1 MSVLQSQSKPSHE
14 ELDEGPPP
22 AHSNNPGNEG
32 TESAVMSSADQGLQ
46 VQSLRDL
53 LATLKKPAD
62 GKYFRCLCDD
72 GVFRILIYSPTPP
85 DQPTGIAVYDA
96 LPLSPFYI
104 KAYLDRHEWSQKKE
118 DTFRGVDGRRVPRE

>member
-1 MSVLQSQSKPSHE
+1 MMSTPRSSSHGRLNEDPNQSNMKEPE
-14 ELDEGPPP
+14 NDE
-22 AHSNNPGNEG
+22 AKAS
-32 TESAVMSSADQGLQ
+32 TVSSAGQSLP

-53 LATLKKPAD
+53 LITLKRPAD
-62 GKYFRCLCDD
+62 NKCFRSLGRD
-72 GVFRILIYSPTPP
+72 GVFRILIWLPTPP

-118 DTFRGVDGRRVPRE
+118 DAFRGVDGRRVPQE

>member
-1 MSVLQSQSKPSHE
+1 MSMSQSQFQPNHG
-14 ELDEGPPP
+14 ELDEGSAP
-22 AHSNNPGNEG
+22 AHSKNSGEER
-32 TESAVMSSADQGLQ
+32 TKAAIMSSVDQDIP

-62 GKYFRCLCDD
+62 NKYFRCLCDD
-72 GVFRILIYSPTPP
+72 GVFRILTWLPTPLA
-85 DQPTGIAVYDA
+85 QPTGIAVYDT

-118 DTFRGVDGRRVPRE
+118 DTFRGVDGRRVPQE